1 MGKPRGQMLQNRNF
15 WLHTWHDPVH
25 LTCSSHKKKEVS
37 LPAGTEAVPPCL
49 TNDMNWFSGVEE
61 AKADDLSGVYS
72 LLPGMSFPSLWSH
85 PDGRRVVKSPLTETV
100 WPTGLSD
107 TVPHISRFRHL
118 IQHQLLSSEVASNH
132 LLPTVSSEHHWL

>member
-25 LTCSSHKKKEVS
+25 LTCSSHKIKEVS

-49 TNDMNWFSGVEE
+49 KNDMNWFSGVEE

-85 PDGRRVVKSPLTETV
+85 PDGRRVVS
-100 WPTGLSD
+100 
-107 TVPHISRFRHL
+107 
-118 IQHQLLSSEVASNH
+118 LLSQKLCGPQVSVTLCHTSVDSGTSYSISCYH
-132 LLPTVSSEHHWL
+132 LR